1 MTSVAEAPAVRSS
14 GVLASLFSTD
24 HKRIA
29 LNLLAVSFF
38 WFLLDGVFALLMRT
52 ELARPGMQLM
62 SEDTY
67 NQLFTEHGSGMIFLF
82 VTPLALAIG
91 RASCRERV

>member
-1 MTSVAEAPAVRSS
+1 MTSVAEAPAVRSR
-14 GVLASLFSTD
+14 GVLASFFSTD

-52 ELARPGMQLM
+52 ELARPGMQPR
-62 SEDTY
+62 EPPRTA
-67 NQLFTEHGSGMIFLF
+67 
-82 VTPLALAIG
+82 PP
-91 RASCRERV
+91 RAVQRF